1 MRGPKAV
8 AAGIFVVG
16 VIVATSFARA
26 LAAEEETRIALS
38 IEDAAKRTVERAR
51 VEFLRDDGTI
61 AATYQ
66 LVGSRW
72 IPELAPPEASGWGR
86 KVARARVSAFA
97 CSRAM
102 PLVVAKETRGS
113 LLGGFAAHPVP
124 RTHVYELQG
133 ELHCPAPSESTE
145 TGIELAQLLR
155 EIRTG
160 EPFDGAA
167 AKELIRIGPRANEG
181 LPDVVAVLDQSQALA
196 LRVDLIRALGAIG
209 PGAAGAVG
217 RLGRLLDDPDPR
229 VHRIAATAL
238 ESIGPEAPGVVEALA
253 QAARRVSDRQTQ
265 DHILRILGRMGVTAR
280 AAEPTLVAILED
292 ESEEEPVRRAAFSA
306 LGHLKTE
313 TARAAQERYAA
324 THPILF

>member
-66 LVGSRW
+66 LVGL
-72 IPELAPPEASGWGR
+72 PLD
-86 KVARARVSAFA
+86 
-97 CSRAM
+97 SRAG
-102 PLVVAKETRGS
+102 PARGVGLGSQGGARTSERLRLLARDASRRREGDSGS

-133 ELHCPAPSESTE
+133 ELHRPAPSESTE

-196 LRVDLIRALGAIG
+196 LRVQPDPERSAPSAPARRALSGG
-209 PGAAGAVG
+209 S
-217 RLGRLLDDPDPR
+217 GRLLDDPDPR

-238 ESIGPEAPGVVEALA
+238 
-253 QAARRVSDRQTQ
+253 D
-265 DHILRILGRMGVTAR
+265 
-280 AAEPTLVAILED
+280 
-292 ESEEEPVRRAAFSA
+292 
-306 LGHLKTE
+306 
-313 TARAAQERYAA
+313 
-324 THPILF
+324 